1 MTNKYIEKIKEY
13 RITKGLS
20 QDEVAKA
27 IGVSRPTYTALESG
41 KKQQLDLNE
50 AQKLS
55 NFFGISLD
63 ELVSGSFENIEK
75 YMRGLKKAQMELD
88 LRPEKYKHH
97 FAGMIPER
105 YRDKVDVRRFAVGE
119 RIVFLPYTQK
129 TFQATQDWIHERSIF
144 DHAPERVSYVTA
156 VAGE

>member
-1 MTNKYIEKIKEY
+1 MKFVGLPWQ
-13 RITKGLS
+13 RVDVAMDQDLPASSLWGITFQTAEELGLRKVV
-20 QDEVAKA
+20 DCTFMITFMFPAGVA
-27 IGVSRPTYTALESG
+27 V
-41 KKQQLDLNE
+41 
-50 AQKLS
+50 
-55 NFFGISLD
+55 
-63 ELVSGSFENIEK
+63 ENVEK
-75 YMRGLKKAQMELD
+75 YMCGLKKAQMELD

-119 RIVFLPYTQK
+119 RIVFLPYTQE
-129 TFQATQDWIHERSIF
+129 TFQATQDWIHDRSIF